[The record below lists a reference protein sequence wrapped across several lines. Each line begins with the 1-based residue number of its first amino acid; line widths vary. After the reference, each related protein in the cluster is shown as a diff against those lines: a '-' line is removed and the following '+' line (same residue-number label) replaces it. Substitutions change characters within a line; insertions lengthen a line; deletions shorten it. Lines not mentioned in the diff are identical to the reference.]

1 MINSAITF
9 GKKIPMAKCAVF
21 EHSTG
26 KKHSVLISE
35 LDCKDFSDI
44 ELISQNESQFDFK
57 GVITQLMKNKHFK
70 LNPNLKE
77 YDVSKIYEPLNDHF
91 FISELEDG
99 TALGICET
107 FINPYRKDTCVDFI
121 ETEKSKKYKYA
132 GQTLLAALGLNTL
145 KNSRENLVINV
156 PLESAK
162 PFYVDVCG
170 FSEVSEKKLE
180 MKEADIKN
188 FIKTVESRTKSPII
202 DLEI

>member
-1 MINSAITF
+1 
-9 GKKIPMAKCAVF
+9 
-21 EHSTG
+21 
-26 KKHSVLISE
+26 
-35 LDCKDFSDI
+35 
-44 ELISQNESQFDFK
+44 
-57 GVITQLMKNKHFK
+57 MKNKHFK

-162 PFYVDVCG
+162 PFYIDVCG
-170 FSEVSEKKLE
+170 FSEVSKKKLE

>member
-1 MINSAITF
+1 MINSVITF
-9 GKKIPMAKCAVF
+9 GKKIPMAKCAVV
-21 EHSTG
+21 ENSTG

-35 LDCKDFSDI
+35 LDCKDLSDI
-44 ELISQNESQFDFK
+44 ELVSQNKGQFDFK
-57 GVITQLMKNKHFK
+57 GVISQLMKNKHFK
-70 LNPNLKE
+70 LNPNSKK
-77 YDVSKIYEPLNDHF
+77 YDIPKIYEPLNDHF

-107 FINPYRKDTCVDFI
+107 YINPYKKDTCVDFI

-132 GQTLLAALGLNTL
+132 GQTMLAALGLNTL

-162 PFYVDVCG
+162 PFYTDVCG
-170 FSEVSEKKLE
+170 FNEISNKKLE
-180 MKEADIKN
+180 MNQENIKE
-188 FIKTVESRTKSPII
+188 FIKTVEARTKTPII